1 MLDELR
7 DKVTKER
14 VEKVTQLNTI
24 AQRRNQSLAQMV
36 IAWVLGHQQVCSALL
51 GASQLSQVEKCAGV
65 LDKVEFS
72 VDELK
77 VLIPI
82 LPKCYGLSAT
92 YKGDG
97 I

>member
-51 GASQLSQVEKCAGV
+51 GAGQVSQVEECVGV

-72 VDELK
+72 VDELNT
-77 VLIPI
+77 IDSI
-82 LPKCYGLSAT
+82 LAKMLRIIGH
-92 YKGDG
+92 
-97 I
+97 IQR